1 MNYLMRMN
9 SLLRLLLA
17 AILLAPAISSA
28 EGWNKDPEQLAA
40 EAKKMAAQL
49 KSHADELEAKAISEG
64 KSLTGDI
71 KKYVALT
78 RDEALNAEKAA
89 AAWTK
94 NQKRLAEKYAE
105 KVSELCRERGPL
117 AEKVFAGSDK
127 KCEDTDKG
135 KCDPA
140 AKEDSAKADKYEKP
154 AKSDKAAEL
163 AEIERKQAELDA
175 KKKALLTEE

>member
-1 MNYLMRMN
+1 MN

-17 AILLAPAISSA
+17 AVLLAPAITYA
-28 EGWNKDPEQLAA
+28 EGWTKDPAELAK

-78 RDEALNAEKAA
+78 RDEALNAEKASE
-89 AAWTK
+89 AWAK

-105 KVSELCRERGPL
+105 KVSDLCRERGPL

-127 KCEDTDKG
+127 KCPDTDKD
-135 KCDPA
+135 KCEPA
-140 AKEDSAKADKYEKP
+140 SKEDSAKADKSEKP
-154 AKSDKAAEL
+154 AKADKAAEL
-163 AEIERKQAELDA
+163 AEIERKQAELEA
-175 KKKALLTEE
+175 KKKALLTGE